1 MCIAAP
7 YFCGV
12 FLHPAAFHYTEESK
26 MRQLLKMVQLSMLAA
41 LGVVLMLMV
50 RFPLIPSAP
59 FLEYDM
65 GDVPVIL
72 AAFIFSPWA
81 AVLILVLISL
91 IQALTVSAASG
102 WIGFIMHVIASGAF
116 VLISGAILKRQ
127 PKEKT
132 MRSKLFLPASL
143 CAGTIAMVLVMIPLN
158 LIFTVRFMGVPKE
171 AVIDMLL
178 PTIIPFNLLKG
189 IIHSV
194 VVVVLYPALMRILKK
209 SKLLNPEYY

>member
-72 AAFIFSPWA
+72 AAFIFSR
-81 AVLILVLISL
+81 
-91 IQALTVSAASG
+91 G
-102 WIGFIMHVIASGAF
+102 
-116 VLISGAILKRQ
+116 Q
-127 PKEKT
+127 PY
-132 MRSKLFLPASL
+132 SYW
-143 CAGTIAMVLVMIPLN
+143 C
-158 LIFTVRFMGVPKE
+158 
-171 AVIDMLL
+171 
-178 PTIIPFNLLKG
+178 
-189 IIHSV
+189 
-194 VVVVLYPALMRILKK
+194 
-209 SKLLNPEYY
+209 